1 MRKVY
6 KKLTQEQKER
16 GVIFSS
22 VLKGGSTET
31 LHEVMSTDSDAQEQ
45 IRRLKDDKFF
55 NGSPYTHN
63 EIRQ

>member
-6 KKLTQEQKER
+6 KKLTAEQVKR

-22 VLKGGSTET
+22 VLKGNLSEC
-31 LHEVMSTDSDAQEQ
+31 LHEVMDTDSDKNEQ
-45 IRRLKDDKFF
+45 IARLLNDSFF

-63 EIRQ
+63 EVRR